1 MQHDAPPVVRT
12 VISTPDAPAAIGPY
26 SQGIVVSGGR
36 TLYTA
41 GQIPLDPQTMQ
52 IVEGDITAQTERV
65 MHNLA
70 AILRAAGMDFTNVV
84 RCGIFLKDMKD
95 FAAVNAVY
103 GRHFGDHR
111 PARSTVAV
119 ATLPKDVLVEIDAIA
134 VG

>member
-1 MQHDAPPVVRT
+1 MQQDAPPVVRT

-52 IVEGDITAQTERV
+52 IVEGDIQAQTERV
-65 MHNLA
+65 MLNLA
-70 AILRAAGMDFTNVV
+70 AIVRAAGMDLSNVV

>member
-1 MQHDAPPVVRT
+1 MHDAPPVVRT

-52 IVEGDITAQTERV
+52 IVEGDIRAQAERV
-65 MHNLA
+65 MLNLA
-70 AILRAAGMDFTNVV
+70 AILRAAGMDLNSVV

-95 FAAVNAVY
+95 SAAVNEVY
-103 GRHFGDHR
+103 ARHFGDHR

>member
-1 MQHDAPPVVRT
+1 MHDAPPVVRT

-52 IVEGDITAQTERV
+52 IVEGDVRVQAERV

-95 FAAVNAVY
+95 FAAVNEVY
-103 GRHFGDHR
+103 GRHFGELR

>member
-1 MQHDAPPVVRT
+1 MSDVVRT

-52 IVEGDITAQTERV
+52 IVDGDIKAQTERV
-65 MHNLA
+65 MLNLA
-70 AILRAAGMDFTNVV
+70 AILRAAGMDFASVV

-95 FAAVNAVY
+95 FAAVNEIY

>member
-1 MQHDAPPVVRT
+1 MHDAPPVVRT

-52 IVEGDITAQTERV
+52 LVEGDIRAQTERV
-65 MHNLA
+65 MLNLA
-70 AILRAAGMDFTNVV
+70 AIVRAAGMDLSNVV

-95 FAAVNAVY
+95 FAAVNEIY

-119 ATLPKDVLVEIDAIA
+119 ATLPRDVLVEIDAVA